1 MIIDVE
7 FFLRTKKEELRQAY
21 LIANKD
27 KGQREAA
34 EDWEDTLE
42 DGLSGADL
50 ILPETS

>member
-1 MIIDVE
+1 MLDLKKPWHMMIIDVE

-21 LIANKD
+21 LMDNKD

-42 DGLSGADL
+42 DK
-50 ILPETS
+50 P